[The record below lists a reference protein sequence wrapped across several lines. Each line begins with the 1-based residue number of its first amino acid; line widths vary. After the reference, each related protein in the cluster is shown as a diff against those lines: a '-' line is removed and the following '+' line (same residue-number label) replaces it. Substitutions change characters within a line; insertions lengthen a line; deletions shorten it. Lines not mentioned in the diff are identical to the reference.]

1 MSDIDFSKIRVSPIM
16 DSLVIDKITDE
27 VYFSEKYADYISNSR
42 LKLINPDQGGSPEQ
56 YFEQNLFGCI
66 DSRFGCPRANTPT
79 RIFRTG

>member
-1 MSDIDFSKIRVSPIM
+1 MSGIDFSKIRVSPIM

-56 YFEQNLFGCI
+56 YFEGFFGIYSDALIQGKRSC
-66 DSRFGCPRANTPT
+66 RFAK
-79 RIFRTG
+79 

>member
-56 YFEQNLFGCI
+56 YFEGFAGNKIYLDALIQGKRSC
-66 DSRFGCPRANTPT
+66 RFAK
-79 RIFRTG
+79 

>member
-56 YFEQNLFGCI
+56 YFEGFSGIYSDALIQGERSC
-66 DSRFGCPRANTPT
+66 RFAK
-79 RIFRTG
+79 